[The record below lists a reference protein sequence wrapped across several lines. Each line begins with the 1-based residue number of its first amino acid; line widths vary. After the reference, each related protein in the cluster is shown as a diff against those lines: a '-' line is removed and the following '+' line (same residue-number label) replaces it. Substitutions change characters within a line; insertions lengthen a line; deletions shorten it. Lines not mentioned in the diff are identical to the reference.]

1 MQQAARD
8 AGGYLCAADAI
19 QQFGHR
25 QSREEGA
32 IIQQRKA

>member
-8 AGGYLCAADAI
+8 AGGYLRAADAI

-32 IIQQRKA
+32 II

>member
-1 MQQAARD
+1 V
-8 AGGYLCAADAI
+8 GGYLRVADAI

-32 IIQQRKA
+32 TTQKYKA